1 MVVFLFFFAARFQ
14 THAFYR
20 RVFKPTAGA
29 GRRAL
34 HGRRE
39 TGARFD
45 GTRPRGGGQ
54 IRNDRGGDRIAV
66 GVSGGKDS
74 LYLLYALAMMRRYY
88 PKRYTVIA
96 LTADPCFGG
105 AETDYGAVEAL
116 CREWDV
122 EYRIRR
128 TNLGKIIFE
137 DRKEENPCSLCAR
150 MRRGILHDM
159 AKDAG
164 CGKIALGHHFDDAV
178 QTFLMNLLYGGK
190 IGCFSPKSYLSRKDL
205 YLIRP
210 LVFCEEAD
218 IRRAVKKLAL
228 PVVKSGCPADGVTA
242 RQDTAELIAGLEK
255 AFPT

>member
-1 MVVFLFFFAARFQ
+1 MHALMGHVRAAAEKY
-14 THAFYR
+14 TMID
-20 RVFKPTAGA
+20 
-29 GRRAL
+29 
-34 HGRRE
+34 E
-39 TGARFD
+39 
-45 GTRPRGGGQ
+45 
-54 IRNDRGGDRIAV
+54 GDRIAV

-88 PKRYTVIA
+88 PKRYEIVA
-96 LTADPCFGG
+96 LTADPCFNGQ
-105 AETDYGAVEAL
+105 ETDYSAVEAL

-178 QTFLMNLLYGGK
+178 QTFLMNLFYGGR

-205 YLIRP
+205 TLIRP
-210 LVFCEEAD
+210 LVFCAESD
-218 IRRAVKKLAL
+218 IRRAVNKIGL

-242 RQDTAELIAGLEK
+242 RQDTADLIATLEK
-255 AFPT
+255 QFPDLKQKVMGAMERAGIDGW